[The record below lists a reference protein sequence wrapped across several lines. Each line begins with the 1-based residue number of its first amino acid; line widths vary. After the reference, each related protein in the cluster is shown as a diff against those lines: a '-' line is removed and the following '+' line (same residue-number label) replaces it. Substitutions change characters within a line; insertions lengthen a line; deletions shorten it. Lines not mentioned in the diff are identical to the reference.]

1 MEPRLAR
8 PFLDGFF
15 ICVYIRR
22 KDVIFIKKFYLLV
35 LIASLGFSGC
45 SNANGSIEA
54 NRYTK
59 HEDHMVDDLEVVD
72 FMDENF
78 DMSKIEQHSCCDE

>member
-1 MEPRLAR
+1 MK
-8 PFLDGFF
+8 
-15 ICVYIRR
+15 Y
-22 KDVIFIKKFYLLV
+22 IKKFYLLA
-35 LIASLGFSGC
+35 LIVSLGLTGC